1 MKNSTTKKTRKNNRR
16 NYPSDKS
23 RWAYMMQAIEPN
35 NSAINATFPD
45 FHPQWLQMSQLYRVA
60 PDLFI
65 ALRKNTGMNIEQC
78 AAYLRVAPKT
88 VYTWESGTA
97 RIPFAAVEV
106 LRLIPETVRF
116 KMSNKEWDG
125 WFISDKGM
133 LVSPNIGGNGFT
145 PEQLDW
151 FAWQGTEANNLQREV
166 NRLQRELEAAY
177 GENTR
182 LRQMFV
188 DQGVVDELHD
198 MHGRMNEL
206 IQQIATAKIFQF
218 NAIET
223 ATKLERVA

>member
-1 MKNSTTKKTRKNNRR
+1 
-16 NYPSDKS
+16 
-23 RWAYMMQAIEPN
+23 
-35 NSAINATFPD
+35 
-45 FHPQWLQMSQLYRVA
+45 
-60 PDLFI
+60 
-65 ALRKNTGMNIEQC
+65 
-78 AAYLRVAPKT
+78 
-88 VYTWESGTA
+88 
-97 RIPFAAVEV
+97 
-106 LRLIPETVRF
+106 
-116 KMSNKEWDG
+116 
-125 WFISDKGM
+125 M

>member
-16 NYPSDKS
+16 DYPSEKTQ
-23 RWAYMMQAIEPN
+23 WAYWMQAIEPKSEALN
-35 NSAINATFPD
+35 KAFPGY
-45 FHPQWLQMSQLYRVA
+45 HPQWVQMSQSREFTHGVFKACREFLG
-60 PDLFI
+60 I
-65 ALRKNTGMNIEQC
+65 TQEQC
-78 AAYLRVAPKT
+78 AAYLRVTAST
-88 VYTWESGTA
+88 ISRWENGTA
-97 RIPFAAVEV
+97 NIPFAAVEV

-125 WFISDKGM
+125 WFISDKGV

-151 FAWQGTEANNLQREV
+151 FAWQGTEASNLQREI
-166 NRLQRELEAAY
+166 NRLQRELEAAH

-188 DQGVVDELHD
+188 DQGVVDELHE
-198 MHGRMNEL
+198 MHGRMTEL